1 MKQYDEENIKLGLI
15 TERINNFNIEPY
27 YNGERSFAS
36 KIKKIQGKIPLNNIP
51 NKAAY
56 KVLEIRNPQ
65 PHSDGIIS
73 YSLFGD
79 FSSERFRKGLIE
91 PLLYNINE
99 MKIKLPGWSSRLYIA
114 KNIPDDIKIEL
125 VDAGY
130 ELYIMNVPTKGE
142 GYVWRFLPASE
153 NKPFISHDADMR
165 IGKIINSSQSIEV
178 VVNDWLKTD
187 KPFLRRKLNLSSFMD
202 IIPVLAGMWG
212 YRPTQNNVNV
222 LSDIKETLEK
232 YNFEG
237 FGMDEAFL
245 TKEIWPKMKT
255 HGYYSTGWK
264 REVFLISLITLF
276 SILSI
281 VGIIFLVKKLY
292 TKYKNGRRK

>member
-1 MKQYDEENIKLGLI
+1 MKHGDFKESYCN
-15 TERINNFNIEPY
+15 EPY
-27 YNGERSFAS
+27 YNGDRSLDM
-36 KIKKIQGKIPLNNIP
+36 KLKKIQGKITP
-51 NKAAY
+51 NKSAY

-65 PHSDGIIS
+65 PHSIGIIS

-79 FSSERFRKGLIE
+79 FSSERFRPGLIE

-99 MKIKLPGWSSRLYIA
+99 LKIQLPGWSSRLYIA
-114 KNIPDDIKIEL
+114 KNISEEIKVEL

-165 IGKIINSSQSIEV
+165 IGKFFNGSPSIEV

-187 KPFLRRKLNLSSFMD
+187 KPFLRRKLNLSSFMN
-202 IIPVLAGMWG
+202 IVPIFAGMWG
-212 YRPTQNNVNV
+212 YRPTQNDVNV
-222 LSDIKETLEK
+222 LSDIKQTLEK
-232 YNFEG
+232 YNFEE

-245 TKEIWPKMKT
+245 TKEVWPKMK
-255 HGYYSTGWK
+255 
-264 REVFLISLITLF
+264 REVLLISLITLF